1 MTDTSTRIIV
11 TVAKPQWSPGF
22 IPDLSWKFEIRLNSG
37 WKWIW
42 KSSPPSLQEDD
53 ALLEC
58 LENHV
63 RERDTEALRRLLDGN
78 VDLYLADYRWG
89 GHLVNMPSISGV
101 NAPGRRSA
109 VLLLILIKTH
119 ENDRTIHEEK
129 EQNESG
135 WNIERWTAIALID
148 TYFDEADENNM
159 STLPFYIR
167 DVGKDEAED
176 MDPFSIGD
184 LTADKFWAKDPRE
197 YFPLVIRYRAQRITE
212 EWDNT
217 CANLE
222 CRVRD
227 YEGDFK
233 VVKDCETWVNQT
245 SRLLTRLMNMLE
257 ESVKSWYKFLEDI
270 DRMTYQTSEE
280 MASKIHGSF
289 SDIAEAVEATEE
301 IAGRLKSLE
310 REITNFR
317 EQASLRS

>member
-1 MTDTSTRIIV
+1 MADADLHLRSITL
-11 TVAKPQWSPGF
+11 SPG
-22 IPDLSWKFEIRLNSG
+22 R
-37 WKWIW
+37 
-42 KSSPPSLQEDD
+42 
-53 ALLEC
+53 
-58 LENHV
+58 
-63 RERDTEALRRLLDGN
+63 
-78 VDLYLADYRWG
+78 
-89 GHLVNMPSISGV
+89 
-101 NAPGRRSA
+101 
-109 VLLLILIKTH
+109 
-119 ENDRTIHEEK
+119 
-129 EQNESG
+129 
-135 WNIERWTAIALID
+135 WNIEKWTAIALVD
-148 TYFDEADENNM
+148 TYFDEADENNV

-167 DVGKDEAED
+167 EDGKDEAED

-227 YEGDFK
+227 YLKGYPLPLIRRHSSLANEEGDFK

-257 ESVKSWYKFLEDI
+257 ESVKSWYRFLEDI